1 MDTASRV
8 MACSGLPLARNRRW
22 RSSFMLVVLLS
33 EIDAGVFPCRREQDR
48 PLRVDHYAL
57 RLYRTLHFTMSS
69 LSAVST
75 DRIESTRAA

>member
-1 MDTASRV
+1 MDTGSRV
-8 MACSGLPLARNRRW
+8 MACSGLPLARNL
-22 RSSFMLVVLLS
+22 SFMLVVLLS
-33 EIDAGVFPCRREQDR
+33 EIDAGAFPCRREQDR